1 MTCSAFRSAIL
12 MPLLLLLPFESPKVA
27 AAERPERASPAP
39 HIVLFLADDLG
50 WGDVGFHGSAIPT
63 PQIDSLAKRGV
74 RLRTVLRA
82 TGLYTDTRRAL
93 DRALPDATRPA
104 DGRHQAMGEAWAAG
118 HGYILHNVT
127 PWSGAL
133 RMGRWKLLHNGNT
146 PANATEG
153 PGKET
158 WELFDMDADPNEK
171 TDLSSSKHPE
181 VFAKLCA
188 RLQSLREEA
197 APANIPPNVAPA
209 GFESP
214 RVWGEPVSH

>member
-1 MTCSAFRSAIL
+1 MVRAGLIHFAGAGIRVPAVISWPGT
-12 MPLLLLLPFESPKVA
+12 LPEGTVVDESL
-27 AAERPERASPAP
+27 
-39 HIVLFLADDLG
+39 HIVDLYPTLLRLAG
-50 WGDVGFHGSAIPT
+50 I
-63 PQIDSLAKRGV
+63 SLEQEKP
-74 RLRTVLRA
+74 L
-82 TGLYTDTRRAL
+82 
-93 DRALPDATRPA
+93 
-104 DGRHQAMGEAWAAG
+104 DGRDAWPVFTKGEPSP
-118 HGYILHNVT
+118 HDFILHNVT

-171 TDLSSSKHPE
+171 TDLSNKHPE

-209 GFESP
+209 DFESP
-214 RVWGEPVSH
+214 KVWGEPVSH